1 MSGYRILG
9 IGSPLGADRAG
20 WAVAE
25 AAAEKLGERTTCE
38 CLDRPG
44 ANLVERLEEA
54 NDLIL
59 VDAMRAG
66 LGAGEVR
73 QLSRGEMLTGGPL
86 LSSHGLGVAQALE
99 LARALGVVP
108 EGLRVFGV
116 EVADLAEWPAGLTEP
131 AATALLARLSDPGHF
146 R

>member
-1 MSGYRILG
+1 MSGSRLLG

-25 AAAEKLGERTTCE
+25 AVAEGLGEPGACE

-44 ANLVERLEEA
+44 AALVERLEEA

-66 LGAGEVR
+66 LPAGEVR
-73 QLSRGEMLTGGPL
+73 ELAREEMLTGGPL

-116 EVADLAEWPAGLTEP
+116 EVADLAEWPAHLTGP
-131 AATALLARLSDPGHF
+131 AAAALLARLGDGGHVQ
-146 R
+146 

>member
-1 MSGYRILG
+1 VSGYRILG

-25 AAAEKLGERTTCE
+25 AVVERLGEGATCE

-44 ANLVERLEEA
+44 AGLVERLEEA

-59 VDAMRAG
+59 IDAMRAG
-66 LGAGEVR
+66 LDAGEVR
-73 QLSRGEMLTGGPL
+73 ELAREEMLTGGPL

-116 EVADLAEWPAGLTEP
+116 EVAELAEWPEELTGR
-131 AATALLARLSDPGHF
+131 AAQVLSGCLAST
-146 R
+146 

>member
-25 AAAEKLGERTTCE
+25 AVAEGLGDPDACE

-44 ANLVERLEEA
+44 AALVERLEEA
-54 NDLIL
+54 NDLVLI
-59 VDAMRAG
+59 DAMRAG
-66 LGAGEVR
+66 LAAGEVR
-73 QLSRGEMLTGGPL
+73 ELSRAEMLTGGPL

-116 EVADLAEWPAGLTEP
+116 EVADLDEWPEGLTGQ
-131 AATALLARLSDPGHF
+131 AAAAVVVRLQP
-146 R
+146 